1 VSCLPGLA
9 GLIGLLTINIE
20 HQYGLLACAW
30 LQAVLGSPI
39 ILGWTLLGVNVAGHT
54 KRSTVLALFFM

>member
-1 VSCLPGLA
+1 
-9 GLIGLLTINIE
+9 LIGLLTVNIK

-54 KRSTVLALFFM
+54 KRSTVLALYFV